1 MESDS
6 KYPKCEATKLGLN
19 PPTDPIEY
27 EKWRKS
33 LDPDS
38 MGFDGK
44 EVVGE
49 LNESND

>member
-1 MESDS
+1 MD
-6 KYPKCEATKLGLN
+6 PKCEATKQGN
-19 PPTDPIEY
+19 IPPTDPAEF

-33 LDPDS
+33 VDPDS

-44 EVVGE
+44 EVVGD